1 MLINSCLVD
10 KFAVD
15 VRSVDAGLQVTPL
28 TTWMIALDESTSLL
42 EVNDSLAGR
51 LFLADDHKINMDDN
65 VGILSVVK

>member
-1 MLINSCLVD
+1 M
-10 KFAVD
+10 D
-15 VRSVDAGLQVTPL
+15 VRSIDAGLQVTPM

-65 VGILSVVK
+65 VAILSVVK